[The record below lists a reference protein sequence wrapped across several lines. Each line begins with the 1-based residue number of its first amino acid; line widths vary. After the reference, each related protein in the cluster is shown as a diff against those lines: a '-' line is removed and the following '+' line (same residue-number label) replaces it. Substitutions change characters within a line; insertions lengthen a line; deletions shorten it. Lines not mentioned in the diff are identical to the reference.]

1 MDLGVT
7 SIPERVETA
16 TPRSNDARAGRND
29 QTQEADAEGST
40 GKEPEESL
48 ELAAGDSG
56 TDIVEEGE
64 QLKEAKDACVMLAY
78 RHTLKCEGGAGN

>member
-16 TPRSNDARAGRND
+16 TPRSNDARASRND
-29 QTQEADAEGST
+29 QTKETNAEGSA

-64 QLKEAKDACVMLAY
+64 QLKEAKDACLVLVC
-78 RHTLKCEGGAGN
+78 RHNLKM